1 MQRHNTS
8 GNRRLPGGVT
18 ILFEDADLLVIDK
31 PSGLLSVPTPLERD
45 ASALEILERYIRK
58 GQAKSRK
65 TLFPVHRL
73 DKFTSGVLVFAKS
86 LTMREKLHEDWSGN
100 TRKTYLALV
109 RGRMGQPAGRIESL
123 LAEDAQLNVCST
135 KDARIGK
142 ETVTDWRVLK
152 EEGAFTL
159 LEVFPL
165 TGRKNQIRVHL
176 AEAGHPIVG
185 DRKYGGGGTGRERL
199 ALHAWKIAFPH
210 PRDGHPLRFTSP
222 IPKAVARAVKFREET
237 PGGEKAGQDAK
248 E

>member
-1 MQRHNTS
+1 MQRHNTP
-8 GNRRLPGGVT
+8 GNRHLPGAVA

-31 PSGLLSVPTPLERD
+31 PSGLLSVPTPLERET
-45 ASALEILERYIRK
+45 SALEILERYIRK

-65 TLFPVHRL
+65 MLHPVHRL

-86 LTMREKLHEDWSGN
+86 LEMREKLHEDWSAN

-109 RGRMGQPAGRIESL
+109 RGRMEKPAGRIKTF
-123 LAEDAQLNVCST
+123 LAEDAQMNVRST
-135 KDARIGK
+135 SDASAGK
-142 ETVTDWRVLK
+142 EAVTDWRVLK

-159 LEVFPL
+159 LEIFPL

-185 DRKYGGGGTGRERL
+185 DRKYGGGGTGKERL

-210 PRDGHPLRFTSP
+210 PRDGSPLHFTSP
-222 IPKAVARAVKFREET
+222 VPKAVAGAVRFREEL
-237 PGGEKAGQDAK
+237 PGEKSESPSQDS
-248 E
+248 